1 MYRIGYIDDDTK
13 QYNNYSKK
21 ISRRFDDI
29 ELVLIDGCSEKL
41 DFIEKIYKER
51 IDVLLIDYKMANT
64 FGFNGTT
71 LLTFI
76 NERICDLECFIL
88 TAVEKDQVD
97 DGLVADRNVFSKT
110 IFDTEGDDEV
120 KVKYFNDFIDTLKKS
135 ASVFKKRQEINIQR
149 YKELIKKKKFN
160 SLGADEEEFINL
172 YKVLSSYGKVEKL
185 PEEFLKTEF
194 CKQMDKL
201 LLAGNSILDKY
212 SQDNKGR

>member
-13 QYNNYSKK
+13 QFNNYSKK

-41 DFIEKIYKER
+41 DFIEKIYEER

-76 NERICDLECFIL
+76 NERIQDLECFIL
-88 TAVEKDQVD
+88 TAVEKDKID

-110 IFDTEGDDEV
+110 IFDTEGDDE
-120 KVKYFNDFIDTLKKS
+120 KKLECFNGFIDTLRTS
-135 ASVFKKRQEINIQR
+135 AAVFNTRQEVNIQR
-149 YKELIKKKKFN
+149 YKELLKKKKSN
-160 SLGADEEEFINL
+160 SLGADEEEFLTL
-172 YKVLSSYGKVEKL
+172 YKVLSSYGKVERL
-185 PEEFLKTEF
+185 SEDFLKSEF
-194 CKQMDKL
+194 SKQMDNL
-201 LLAGNSILDKY
+201 LLIGNAILNKY
-212 SQDNKGR
+212 SSDNKGK